1 MCRHS
6 QHRSS
11 HVTQCECE
19 PKNTQLRESGKPAVQ
34 TGGSNRKNSNKGG
47 RAVAGNSGRIMRSLA
62 DFRFFRAENW
72 AFWAARSDV
81 GCLLPLAGGTQMH
94 ASTLSPRASPVR
106 LSISFVPLALVST
119 RHAAGPGSSSSGANS
134 PAPRPAKL
142 GAALGKNKM
151 GRGEVDNAR
160 FAQARA
166 PPRPP
171 PRARELRGR
180 PRYRGKR

>member
-1 MCRHS
+1 MM
-6 QHRSS
+6 
-11 HVTQCECE
+11 
-19 PKNTQLRESGKPAVQ
+19 ESDKINV
-34 TGGSNRKNSNKGG
+34 GG
-47 RAVAGNSGRIMRSLA
+47 
-62 DFRFFRAENW
+62 D
-72 AFWAARSDV
+72 
-81 GCLLPLAGGTQMH
+81 
-94 ASTLSPRASPVR
+94 
-106 LSISFVPLALVST
+106 
-119 RHAAGPGSSSSGANS
+119 
-134 PAPRPAKL
+134 KL